1 MRRERLVAQCTPCSS
16 AKPQSTSR
24 VDRRDASVSSVERAV
39 SGTGRSVAEPLKR
52 RRNHHL
58 CSTATLAASV
68 RNSTKKFPRSNEAH
82 KIACVGTRSTASPE
96 NNVTH
101 ATGARKTQADILV
114 KDQERTRTCEILRP
128 SCQRRERRSKC
139 EMLKTNCAMS
149 LLNYAAALDH
159 TRFAA
164 TTKPPVVT

>member
-39 SGTGRSVAEPLKR
+39 SETGRSVAEPLKR
-52 RRNHHL
+52 RRNQHL

-82 KIACVGTRSTASPE
+82 KIACVGTRSTASAE

-114 KDQERTRTCEILRP
+114 KERPRQNADLRDSSTLVSAPRTTLEVRNAEDKLRDVFIEL
-128 SCQRRERRSKC
+128 CC
-139 EMLKTNCAMS
+139 CT
-149 LLNYAAALDH
+149 
-159 TRFAA
+159 
-164 TTKPPVVT
+164 